1 MLVGSGLAAVVPT
14 AAAIDGFFITP
25 HRLATTTHPFGEAA
39 GSGPPIRLAQVT
51 DLHMAR
57 MGSLQEKL
65 LESLHDARPDIVVLT
80 GDLIERAAC
89 REGLEDFLGELPDTP
104 TFAVLGNWEY
114 WSGLPVEGYH
124 RLFDDHSVELLVN
137 RSVAFTTGGRT
148 IRITGLDDLV
158 AGRPDPE
165 AALAD
170 AEPCPHHLLL
180 AHCPASREA
189 CPLPAAHRPT
199 LILSGHTHG
208 GQIAPF
214 GLAVVRPWGS
224 GPYVAGWYRE
234 GGPPLY
240 VCRGIGTSL
249 MPVRIGATP
258 ELAIFDWSLS

>member
-25 HRLATTTHPFGEAA
+25 HRLVTTTHPFGEAA
-39 GSGPPIRLAQVT
+39 GSAASIRLAQVT
-51 DLHMAR
+51 DLHMTR
-57 MGSLQEKL
+57 MGSLHETL
-65 LESLHDARPDIVVLT
+65 LERLHEARPDIVVLT

-114 WSGLPVEGYH
+114 WSGLPVEGYR

-148 IRITGLDDLV
+148 IRITGLAALA
-158 AGRPDPE
+158 AGRPAPA

-180 AHCPASREA
+180 AHCPASRDA
-189 CPLPAAHRPT
+189 CPLPAAQRPS

-258 ELAIFDWSLS
+258 ELAIFDWSVS